1 MKEIIEARENTRFDR
16 SFLQS
21 FGDSAVNFDTVYYMS
36 VPDSDPSH
44 RGRGAGSLKQHD
56 VLDPPSAHLRDL
68 KAATVE
74 LNHVADATDPIQSS
88 ENVAA

>member
-36 VPDSDPSH
+36 VPDF
-44 RGRGAGSLKQHD
+44 AVYAK
-56 VLDPPSAHLRDL
+56 AHHETNLEIFRRFGEEGIEF
-68 KAATVE
+68 AYPTQTVHLE
-74 LNHVADATDPIQSS
+74 GIKPGG
-88 ENVAA
+88 